1 MFVVKM
7 PTAKIQWVLTFVCA
21 NLDTPGEIWRVVP
34 VRTFI
39 IASNYLFSFR
49 FWFLTYYFLLF
60 LSAEYFKM
68 ARILNFLKHW
78 RSSATR
84 LKIDL
89 VIFILINLTIF
100 AGNWI
105 HFSYYSTLSK
115 RKKFFKILRKQFF
128 EEKQIVYFR
137 KITLQ
142 YPLLRYQRVC
152 YRRWCLW
159 R

>member
-7 PTAKIQWVLTFVCA
+7 STAKIQWVLTFVCA

-39 IASNYLFSFR
+39 NASNYLFSF
-49 FWFLTYYFLLF
+49 FILVFNLLF
-60 LSAEYFKM
+60 LPAEYFKM
-68 ARILNFLKHW
+68 VRILNFLKHW
-78 RSSATR
+78 RSSTTR
-84 LKIDL
+84 LKINL

-105 HFSYYSTLSK
+105 HFSYYSTLSR